1 MNDFTFPEI
10 NLINFYD
17 ISDKTKLQNE
27 LREALPY
34 ITEPEISETAN
45 SALAKLEQM
54 TEAEFAKLDLVP
66 TLTME
71 DIEHD

>member
-34 ITEPEISETAN
+34 ITEPEILETAN
-45 SALAKLEQM
+45 SALAKLERM

>member
-34 ITEPEISETAN
+34 ITEPEILETAN

>member
-34 ITEPEISETAN
+34 ITEPEILETAN

-54 TEAEFAKLDLVP
+54 TEAEFVKLDLVI

>member
-27 LREALPY
+27 LREVLPY
-34 ITEPEISETAN
+34 ITEPEILETAN